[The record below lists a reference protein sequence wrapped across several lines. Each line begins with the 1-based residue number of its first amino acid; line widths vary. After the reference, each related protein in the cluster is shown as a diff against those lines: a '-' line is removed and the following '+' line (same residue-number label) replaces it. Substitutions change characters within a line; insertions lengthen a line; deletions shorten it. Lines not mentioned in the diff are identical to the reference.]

1 MSAEK
6 NSVYQW
12 RYKGMILYFRL
23 FKFSDKDTFM
33 TILSFFQ
40 VTKDEFIDYYSG
52 ISAGIDQDAYFV
64 LMIRSAYNL

>member
-1 MSAEK
+1 
-6 NSVYQW
+6 
-12 RYKGMILYFRL
+12 
-23 FKFSDKDTFM
+23 M

-64 LMIRSAYNL
+64 LMIRSAYNLQDRGRENDETATVTTYSQGYFYQVHHYA